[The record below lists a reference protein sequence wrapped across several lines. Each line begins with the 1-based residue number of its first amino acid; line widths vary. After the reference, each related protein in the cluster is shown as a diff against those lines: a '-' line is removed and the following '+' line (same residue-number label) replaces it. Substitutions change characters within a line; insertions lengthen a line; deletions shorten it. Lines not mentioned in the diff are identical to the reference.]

1 MPRRLPLVVA
11 LAAACASGSGGTSA
25 APATPTPYTPTSAQG
40 AGEGG
45 AAGAAGAAPAGPRGL
60 DAVRYGPGAVR
71 YLVARRSHLQQRM
84 ANAPP
89 QDQDLGARVYVVM
102 SISGPADTV
111 GYPVIFTVDS
121 IVPDSGTA
129 PPVAA
134 SMARGR
140 RLVFSGRL
148 TPRGDFVNA
157 RASDTTTAQ
166 SLIQLLGTFRD
177 FLPRLPA
184 GGLKLGA
191 AWTDTV
197 EVTQRAGGAEIT
209 RHSISHTTAAAWAE
223 RAGVRTLRL
232 EGMFTYRLAGA
243 GQNAGQPFEL
253 AGAGDGTV
261 TSFIADDGRY
271 VGGESRDSAS
281 LTVRLPVQ
289 GVAIPVIQV
298 TRTTVTVLP

>member
-1 MPRRLPLVVA
+1 MLLGLPLVVA
-11 LAAACASGSGGTSA
+11 VAAACASGGRSGGTTP
-25 APATPTPYTPTSAQG
+25 APPTPTPYTPTSAQG
-40 AGEGG
+40 G
-45 AAGAAGAAPAGPRGL
+45 APPTVGPRGPE
-60 DAVRYGPGAVR
+60 AVRYGPGAVR
-71 YLVARRSHLQQRM
+71 YLVYRRSHVEQRM
-84 ANAPP
+84 AEAPP
-89 QDQDLGARVYVVM
+89 QNQDLGARVYAAM
-102 SISGPADTV
+102 SISGPADSL

-129 PPVAA
+129 APVAA

-148 TPRGDFVNA
+148 TARGNVVSA
-157 RASDTTTAQ
+157 VASDTTVAQ
-166 SLIQLLGTFRD
+166 SLIQVLGNFRD

-184 GGLKLGA
+184 AGLTLGA

-197 EVTQRAGGAEIT
+197 EATQRAGGAEVS
-209 RHSISHTTAAAWAE
+209 RRSISHATAASWAE
-223 RAGVRTLRL
+223 HAGTRSLRV
-232 EGMFTYRLAGA
+232 EGTFTYRLAGA
-243 GQNAGQPFEL
+243 GHNAGQPFEL

-281 LTVRLPVQ
+281 LTIRLPVQ
-289 GVAIPVIQV
+289 GIAIPVIQV